1 MFAFAERCYTS
12 CVSAYLDFFSI
23 YPVLTLVKMGS
34 SLLINGN
41 KLFRK
46 VFKHLACIGNM
57 QYLNKSQSFLNV
69 GFIF

>member
-12 CVSAYLDFFSI
+12 CVSAYLDSFSI
-23 YPVLTLVKMGS
+23 YPVLTLVEMGS
-34 SLLINGN
+34 LVFIHGN

-46 VFKHLACIGNM
+46 VFKHLACVGNM
-57 QYLNKSQSFLNV
+57 QYLNGSLSFLAV